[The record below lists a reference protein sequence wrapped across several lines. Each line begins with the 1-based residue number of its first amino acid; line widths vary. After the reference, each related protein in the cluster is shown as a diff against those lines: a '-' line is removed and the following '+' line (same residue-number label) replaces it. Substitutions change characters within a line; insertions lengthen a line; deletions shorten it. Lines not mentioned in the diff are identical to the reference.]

1 MPKRDYSFSN
11 DLFGKLKS
19 HFDIHSFR
27 LNHLSA
33 INAALLNNVA
43 SVFMPRRQKESL
55 LSVTRCSPG
64 QSHCSPIPPGIPH
77 I

>member
-27 LNHLSA
+27 LNQLSA
-33 INAALLNNVA
+33 INAILLNNVT
-43 SVFMPRRQKESL
+43 SVLMPTGAERVSA
-55 LSVTRCSPG
+55 
-64 QSHCSPIPPGIPH
+64 I
-77 I
+77 